1 MGSASPQSVTRWLQ
15 AWGRGDES
23 ALQKLVPL
31 VYGELHRRARSFM
44 RHERAGHSLQPT
56 ALIHEVYLR
65 LVGSKPAVDWQDRRH
80 FYALAARLMR
90 QVLVQHSRAHRA
102 RKRGGGAPPVTFD
115 ETLLARERAPDL
127 VRLDEALRALA
138 LADDRKSRVVELR
151 FFGGLSREE
160 AAEVLGVSAQT
171 VQRDFRLAKA
181 WLLREMK
188 RGERDEGRLE
198 RG

>member
-1 MGSASPQSVTRWLQ
+1 VGSAPPEDVTRWLQ

-23 ALQKLVPL
+23 ALERLVPL

-44 RHERAGHSLQPT
+44 RRERAGHSLQPT
-56 ALIHEVYLR
+56 ALVHEAYLR
-65 LVGSKPAVDWQDRRH
+65 LVGSKPSVDWQDRRH

-90 QVLVQHSRAHRA
+90 QVLVQHARFHRA
-102 RKRGGGAPPVTFD
+102 RKRGGGAAPVTFD

-188 RGERDEGRLE
+188 RGEGDRGRLD

>member
-1 MGSASPQSVTRWLQ
+1 
-15 AWGRGDES
+15 
-23 ALQKLVPL
+23 
-31 VYGELHRRARSFM
+31 M

-56 ALIHEVYLR
+56 ALVHEAYLR
-65 LVGSKPAVDWQDRRH
+65 LVGSKPAVNWQDRRH

-102 RKRGGGAPPVTFD
+102 RKRGGGAVLLTFD
-115 ETLLARERAPDL
+115 ETLVASERAPDL

-138 LADDRKSRVVELR
+138 QTDDRKSRVVELR
-151 FFGGLSREE
+151 FFRGLSEE
-160 AAEVLGVSAQT
+160 ETAEVLGVSAQT

>member
-1 MGSASPQSVTRWLQ
+1 MGSATPQDVTGWLR
-15 AWGRGDES
+15 AWGHGDES
-23 ALQKLVPL
+23 ALAKLVPL

-44 RHERAGHSLQPT
+44 RRERAGHSLQPT
-56 ALIHEVYLR
+56 ALIHEAYLR
-65 LVGSKPAVDWQDRRH
+65 LVGSKPAVDWQDRHH

-102 RKRGGGAPPVTFD
+102 RKRGGGAAPVTFD
-115 ETLLARERAPDL
+115 ETLLAQERAPDL

-138 LADDRKSRVVELR
+138 LTDGRKSRVVELR

-160 AAEVLGVSAQT
+160 TADVLGVSAQT

-188 RGERDEGRLE
+188 RGEGDGGRLD